1 MELKDVILSTLAEM
15 EDNEVTKK
23 ALNNSYNFEVKEMIR
38 PNLNHINTIIK
49 REIQIEPLIEREI
62 QEEVKKET
70 REKYQEESKEESTI
84 QIHENELM
92 YLNSIRERLLV
103 LFEGFQAPN
112 NTNIEAKVD
121 MTLNF
126 LEYVLATIDNRV
138 ESLKKGKNSES
149 I

>member
-15 EDNEVTKK
+15 E
-23 ALNNSYNFEVKEMIR
+23 
-38 PNLNHINTIIK
+38 
-49 REIQIEPLIEREI
+49 
-62 QEEVKKET
+62 EEVVEPQKKPQENKQVQKDQFT
-70 REKYQEESKEESTI
+70 PKVEKIVVHEEESQNSSIES
-84 QIHENELM
+84 ELI

-112 NTNIEAKVD
+112 NTNIEAKID

-126 LEYVLATIDNRV
+126 LEYTLATIDARV
-138 ESLKKGKNSES
+138 EKLEKGN

>member
-15 EDNEVTKK
+15 EDDNSEVQASTE
-23 ALNNSYNFEVKEMIR
+23 NFKQVKEVQEVEARTPKPVEEPI
-38 PNLNHINTIIK
+38 PVSSIDSELN
-49 REIQIEPLIEREI
+49 
-62 QEEVKKET
+62 
-70 REKYQEESKEESTI
+70 
-84 QIHENELM
+84 

-112 NTNIEAKVD
+112 NSNIEAKVD

-126 LEYVLATIDNRV
+126 LEYTLATIDERV
-138 ESLKKGKNSES
+138 VKIEKGN

>member
-15 EDNEVTKK
+15 EETPQKNPVEIVTQTNEEI
-23 ALNNSYNFEVKEMIR
+23 EVQEVEK
-38 PNLNHINTIIK
+38 
-49 REIQIEPLIEREI
+49 QDEPLAAT
-62 QEEVKKET
+62 QEATVSSVDGEM
-70 REKYQEESKEESTI
+70 
-84 QIHENELM
+84 M

-126 LEYVLATIDNRV
+126 LEYVLATIDSRI
-138 ESLKKGKNSES
+138 ETLEKGSSK
-149 I
+149 